1 MTDSIRF
8 KDVLIPA
15 VLKGNKTIT
24 IRSQAGQRYQ
34 LGEQIQ
40 VVRDSDGERVAMIEV
55 LSVDSIS
62 FQDLDES
69 YATREAMPL
78 SALKKLIRE
87 IYPNTDLLTV
97 ISFKLIT

>member
-1 MTDSIRF
+1 MNRSIRF
-8 KDVLIPA
+8 KDVFIPA

-34 LGEQIQ
+34 PGEPLQ
-40 VVRDSDGERVAMIEV
+40 VVRDSDGERVAMIKV
-55 LSVDSIS
+55 LRVESIL

-69 YATREAMPL
+69 HAIREAMSL

-87 IYPNTDLLTV
+87 IYPDSDNLTM
-97 ISFKLIT
+97 ISFKLIQ